1 MFRQSA
7 YHFES
12 KESIE
17 ASLVM
22 WPVPS
27 KDDVAPSGCLEEAAE
42 PSPMW
47 EGLHDESWT
56 SSQAGDWV

>member
-1 MFRQSA
+1 MYKPTRKVYA

-27 KDDVAPSGCLEEAAE
+27 ADDVAPSGCLAE

-47 EGLHDESWT
+47 EGLHDD
-56 SSQAGDWV
+56 SSAGDWV